1 MTAKPALKKILKRIL
16 KRGKGYPRDY
26 KKQIYNAGEIIKRN
40 LKEHHNINKVIGIN
54 IHISITT
61 VSI

>member
-16 KRGKGYPRDY
+16 KRRKRYPRDY
-26 KKQIYNAGEIIKRN
+26 KKQIYNAGQIIKRN
-40 LKEHHNINKVIGIN
+40 LKKHHNINKVIGIN

-61 VSI
+61 VLI